1 MKKLFLLILTV
12 IFCCSLIACNN
23 ASEGG
28 SGQATTHTIKIDNQE
43 KFDYYFVLNHTVKNT
58 NKEYGHNQTSTS
70 EIDVSPRL
78 KGFVNYSGYLVLKAV
93 ASTEKDASLLA
104 DIRLDLS
111 YWGNASDTKSKQS
124 AGKYSLEV
132 GGGYIMNPLY
142 SYSGITYEIKE
153 SNITITYH
161 HEGLSGNYKL
171 TYSTIS
177 ITKYNYSA
185 YLTLS
190 ITNSS
195 KGNNL
200 GYQQVY
206 EVRPKNSYECVEYNH
221 IVITF
226 DNGLILKIGADGKMV
241 YKKDVSDTNETIPQI
256 KTINGEIDIYP
267 GTFSN

>member
-12 IFCCSLIACNN
+12 IFCFSLVACNN

-28 SGQATTHTIKIDNQE
+28 PEHSTTHTVKIDNQE
-43 KFDYYFVLNHTVKNT
+43 KFDYYFILNHTVKNT
-58 NKEYGHNQTSTS
+58 EDVFGHNQTSTS
-70 EIDVSPRL
+70 EIKVSPRL
-78 KGFVNYSGYLVLKAV
+78 KDFVDYSGYLILKAV
-93 ASTEKDASLLA
+93 ASTEKDASLLV

-124 AGKYSLEV
+124 AGEYSLEV
-132 GGGYIMNPLY
+132 GGDYIMNPLY
-142 SYSGITYEIKE
+142 SYFGITYEIKE

-161 HEGLSGNYKL
+161 HEGLSGNDKL

-177 ITKYNYSA
+177 ITKYNYST

-190 ITNSS
+190 IHNSS
-195 KGNNL
+195 KGYNL
-200 GYQQVY
+200 GYEQVF
-206 EVRPKNSYECVEYNH
+206 EVKPKNSYECVEYKH

-226 DNGLILKIGADGKMV
+226 DNGLILNIGADGKMV

-267 GTFSN
+267 GKLL